1 MTYNDGLGYYC
12 YQQYKFNNIY
22 FRWCTHDIQSALKA
36 GNVHRIK
43 TLIKEGAPL
52 NYTSDHGLYVWA
64 WVARKGDV
72 ELLKCMFNRG
82 IDKDSID
89 ECGHSILLHVVHKG
103 SIEAVRYL
111 LDIGVAIPT
120 FAPEERQV
128 QCEQC
133 GENRLTIDNDSKWEK
148 RDPCMMAIC
157 YNNLEMVKL
166 LDDYGSQS
174 CQTFYA
180 LRRAVQFGCVDVVS
194 YLLNKYSY
202 ALNME
207 YIIKD
212 SGKGIFTLLTEP
224 VFMFPVPVTKLLLDH
239 GADPAKQICGTTS
252 VNAIITAINDEHL
265 EIIVPY
271 IRSGIDIN
279 LKSWDST
286 YGRVSPFEA
295 SLLHDSHY
303 VAEMLLMSG
312 CSGGVF
318 SNLKLNAEPKLE
330 KLMKE
335 WNVYENNVIPLK
347 QRCRCVIL
355 NHLSPRAHMKIEMLP
370 LPRYLIK
377 FLSIPELDGFA

>member
-1 MTYNDGLGYYC
+1 M
-12 YQQYKFNNIY
+12 
-22 FRWCTHDIQSALKA
+22 
-36 GNVHRIK
+36 
-43 TLIKEGAPL
+43 
-52 NYTSDHGLYVWA
+52 WA

-72 ELLKCMFNRG
+72 ELLKSMFNRG

-89 ECGHSILLHVVHKG
+89 QDGHSILLHVVHRG

-111 LDIGVAIPT
+111 LDIGVAIST
-120 FAPEERQV
+120 FAPEERHV

-133 GENRLTIDNDSKWEK
+133 GENRLTIDNDSEWEK

-166 LDDYGSQS
+166 LDEYGSES

-202 ALNME
+202 DINME

-212 SGKGIFTLLTEP
+212 SGKSIFTLLTEP

-239 GADPAKQICGTTS
+239 GADPAKQMCGATS
-252 VNAIITAINDEHL
+252 VNAIMTAINDEHL

-279 LKSWDST
+279 LKSWDSK
-286 YGRVSPFEA
+286 YERVLSPFGA

-303 VAEMLLMSG
+303 VAEMLLISG
-312 CSGGVF
+312 CSPRVF
-318 SNLKLNAEPKLE
+318 SNLTLNAKPKLK

-335 WNVYENNVIPLK
+335 WKVYDKNVIPLK
-347 QRCRCVIL
+347 LRCRCVIL
-355 NHLSPRAHMKIEMLP
+355 NHLSPRAHIKIVMLP

-377 FLSIPELDGFA
+377 FLSIPELDCFA